1 MTLRTDFQKITAR
14 LEGNVATIEL
24 SDPPHNFLTLDLI
37 GEVADALEALDEE
50 PACRAVV
57 LAAQGTSFSA
67 GANFGAGGVQ
77 ESKRYP
83 GHLYDQA
90 VRAFRTKK
98 PIVAAVHG
106 PAIGG
111 GLGLAL
117 AADFRVTCP
126 EARFSAN
133 FARLGFHP
141 GFGLTETLPALI
153 GRQNGML
160 LLLTGRRVKGDEAV
174 AMGLADRLVPRAEV
188 RKVAYELAGEIA
200 GSAPL
205 ALLSIR
211 AALRVGLAE
220 RVRAATDREKAEQ
233 DRLFRTEDSRE
244 GIRAYGERRTPEFK
258 GR

>member
-1 MTLRTDFQKITAR
+1 MSLRTDFQKISAR
-14 LEGNVATIEL
+14 LDDHVATIEL
-24 SDPPHNFLTLDLI
+24 NDPPHNFFSLDLI
-37 GEVADALEALDEE
+37 GEIGDALEALDLE
-50 PACRAVV
+50 PECRAIV
-57 LAAQGTSFSA
+57 LAAQGSSFCA

-90 VRAFRTKK
+90 LRVFRTKK

-133 FARLGFHP
+133 FSRLGFHP
-141 GFGLTETLPALI
+141 GFGLTETLPALV

-160 LLLTGRRVKGDEAV
+160 LLLTGRRVKGDEAA
-174 AMGLADRLVPRAEV
+174 AMGMADRLVPQPEV
-188 RKVAYELAGEIA
+188 RKAAYELAGEIA

-205 ALLSIR
+205 SLLSIR
-211 AALRVGLAE
+211 AALRAGLAD
-220 RVRAATDREKAEQ
+220 RVKAATDREKAEQ

>member
-1 MTLRTDFQKITAR
+1 MAPRTDFQKISVE
-14 LEGNVATIEL
+14 LEGNVATVEL
-24 SDPPHNFLTLDLI
+24 RDPPHNFFSLDLI
-37 GEVADALEALDEE
+37 GEVGDALEALDLE
-50 PACRAVV
+50 PACRAIV
-57 LAAQGTSFSA
+57 LAAQGASFSA

-77 ESKRYP
+77 ESARYP

-90 VRAFRTKK
+90 VRVFRTRK

-141 GFGLTETLPALI
+141 GFGLTETLPALV
-153 GRQNGML
+153 GRQTAAL
-160 LLLTGRRVKGDEAV
+160 LMLTGRRVKGDDAM
-174 AMGLADRLVPRAEV
+174 AMGLADRLVPQAEV
-188 RKVAYELAGEIA
+188 RESAYELAGEIA

-211 AALRVGLAE
+211 AALRAGLAD
-220 RVRAATDREKAEQ
+220 RVKAATDREKAEQ
-233 DRLFRTEDSRE
+233 DRLFRTEDARE

-258 GR
+258 CR

>member
-1 MTLRTDFQKITAR
+1 MAMRADFQKIATQ

-24 SDPPHNFLTLDLI
+24 RDPPHNYFTLDLI
-37 GEVADALEALDEE
+37 GEVGDALEALDLE
-50 PACRAVV
+50 PECRAVV

-90 VRAFRTKK
+90 VRLFRTKK

-117 AADFRVTCP
+117 AADFRMTCP

-141 GFGLTETLPALI
+141 GFGLTETLPALV
-153 GRQNGML
+153 GRQTGTL

-174 AMGLADRLVPRAEV
+174 ELGLADRLVPQAEV
-188 RKVAYELAGEIA
+188 RKAALELAGEIA

-211 AALRVGLAE
+211 AALRAGLAD
-220 RVRAATDREKAEQ
+220 RVKAATDREKAEQ